1 MCQDNTNHVVRWEA
15 AERDVLKGSWLGPAI
30 DSLQK
35 GVEDVYNLIQA
46 EVPAETRGEFT
57 LDEYKQAWAFADRY
71 FIGIEKDGYKTQ
83 ALVPFVNYV
92 AYKTGTNISFKFD
105 TEKKGFQMVAT
116 RAIARGE
123 EITLAA
129 GGSESN
135 DWCLMKQGMVLE
147 QAITRVPLETAIMN
161 NDPMS

>member
-1 MCQDNTNHVVRWEA
+1 LCQDNTNHVVRWEA

-71 FIGIEKDGYKTQ
+71 FIGIEKEGYQTR
-83 ALVPFVNYV
+83 ALVPFLSYV
-92 AYKTGTNISFKFD
+92 AYS
-105 TEKKGFQMVAT
+105 A
-116 RAIARGE
+116 
-123 EITLAA
+123 
-129 GGSESN
+129 
-135 DWCLMKQGMVLE
+135 
-147 QAITRVPLETAIMN
+147 ET
-161 NDPMS
+161 